1 MPGRTH
7 PYQNGGRDSY
17 SFLPG
22 VAWPLTRISG
32 FPQARGRRCLSL
44 VRTPLQSPDWP
55 TPNTCRVHV
64 PLPSLP
70 YLRGFTC
77 TSLVTPAGMPQ
88 LHKRWARWIQRPVQ
102 VEHHLGRERPDP
114 KRSRA
119 HTRGHIPSGKATL
132 EEGQHI
138 LSKAQ
143 AVSSQGTA
151 ASLPNQGPQVEEGQD
166 YENSGFLSRF
176 ASGVPK
182 PWVSTC
188 SWPPHHR
195 HCTSPQD
202 PAHLLP

>member
-1 MPGRTH
+1 M
-7 PYQNGGRDSY
+7 
-17 SFLPG
+17 
-22 VAWPLTRISG
+22 AWPLTRISG

-176 ASGVPK
+176 AQPLVSPNLGSPLVPA
-182 PWVSTC
+182 
-188 SWPPHHR
+188 PPSQALYF
-195 HCTSPQD
+195 TSRPC
-202 PAHLLP
+202 PPLTIAHSASAV